1 AAVAVRDVVQHQ
13 QRGAARLVGGL
24 GVAAGL
30 LLRVLRADPLGD
42 RLLGDLPYLLRLAL
56 LAVLDQ
62 LGDLAGGET
71 VRIDP
76 ERGGF
81 LRLLRDLRA
90 GRGLTIASVDFRPRT
105 PRHQLCRPQHHC
117 GRPPPG
123 ARPDPPVAVP
133 PTPLGWTR
141 IKSMSLN
148 PDIRLVTPTRLR
160 PCLSTSRYGPPGN
173 PAKGRSEACGV

>member
-1 AAVAVRDVVQHQ
+1 
-13 QRGAARLVGGL
+13 
-24 GVAAGL
+24 
-30 LLRVLRADPLGD
+30 P
-42 RLLGDLPYLLRLAL
+42 RLAA
-56 LAVLDQ
+56 LAVLAQ
-62 LGDLAGGET
+62 LGGLAGGEA
-71 VRIDP
+71 VRIGP
-76 ERGGF
+76 GRGGVR
-81 LRLLRDLRA
+81 RLLRDLRA
-90 GRGLTIASVDFRPRT
+90 GRVRTLAAVAVRRGT
-105 PRHQLCRPQHHC
+105 PRHQQCRPQHHC

-123 ARPDPPVAVP
+123 ERPDPPVAVH